1 MRLDLSKWVKSQS
14 SPNSSIPQKIKDFH
28 QKNHEISV
36 FMDSAGF
43 LCILCVF
50 VESNPPNR
58 TNCSFFPPHF
68 PVFVVFQ
75 KRFRYISFFTYCAFG
90 REKPGLAVPAPV
102 REIFFTK
109 RYPQGAP
116 SSIRRRSSGR
126 RCGRWWPPECPDST
140 RQRHRRCPSTS
151 SSREGARPQT
161 ADRGPARG

>member
-14 SPNSSIPQKIKDFH
+14 SPSSSIAQNFKDFH
-28 QKNHEISV
+28 QKNIEPSV

-50 VESNPPNR
+50 VGSNPPKR
-58 TNCSFFPPHF
+58 TNTTFFLPHF

-90 REKPGLAVPAPV
+90 HEKPGLAVPAPV

-109 RYPQGAP
+109 RCPQGVP

-151 SSREGARPQT
+151 SCSRAGQLRT
-161 ADRGPARG
+161 ADRGRARG